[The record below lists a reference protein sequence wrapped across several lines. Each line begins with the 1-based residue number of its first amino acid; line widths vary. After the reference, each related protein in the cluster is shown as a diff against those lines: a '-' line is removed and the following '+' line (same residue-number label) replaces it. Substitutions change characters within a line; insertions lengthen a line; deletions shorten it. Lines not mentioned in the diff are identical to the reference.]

1 MHTTPLLP
9 LVHDGVVLGLHITAS
24 APDMAAINTTTV
36 DIISFACF
44 ILLPFG
50 YKKTV
55 KDIDGRGV
63 KKSYERMTPLVFRL
77 PVLYNQRLPDI
88 GRGIFWRRNC

>member
-1 MHTTPLLP
+1 VGDFCCIHTTAL
-9 LVHDGVVLGLHITAS
+9 
-24 APDMAAINTTTV
+24 APDTAAINTAMV

-44 ILLPFG
+44 ILPPFC

-63 KKSYERMTPLVFRL
+63 
-77 PVLYNQRLPDI
+77 
-88 GRGIFWRRNC
+88 

>member
-9 LVHDGVVLGLHITAS
+9 LVHDGVVLGLHTTAL

-44 ILLPFG
+44 ILLPFFC

-55 KDIDGRGV
+55 KGIDGQGV
-63 KKSYERMTPLVFRL
+63 HKS
-77 PVLYNQRLPDI
+77 
-88 GRGIFWRRNC
+88 